1 MKKKS
6 QNVQKTNLD
15 SITPIFKKQFRIVI
29 SVFIA
34 IFVFIGIV
42 GIGLLYIYNR
52 ESKFYIPDDLEFIKG
67 FQNTG
72 AKWLEPHQAY
82 IEKKKNDPRLCEL
95 RRSYCTRVGYKPS
108 SCQCMAYQ
116 YYDSYN
122 IYKSKSENFT
132 IYYPTLWEREL
143 EPSGYRY
150 VTSPEV
156 SFKRKGAS
164 CVLSYGLV
172 DKKKLLSFDKASTSE
187 VDSSPWIPGNDSS
200 KHKKL
205 SEVIFPFDRE
215 LTEEEKAA
223 GYTNIKLIAVPHF
236 PYSFSSLGF
245 VMRSG
250 DKQPLLAA
258 CVKEFQDIMNSR
270 SITYTPV
277 KLSDESTGRL
287 SLQFRSSFSQSS
299 NPRIPNKI
307 TLLLEDSATGQE
319 NSILSGLFPDDSQVH
334 NPFLTGGKL
343 FYMYGPITNP
353 EIKSANIFTGEM
365 ETIPLEYDT
374 ENPIHSFFIKE
385 DILYYL
391 SGKFCNEYMGI
402 CQNMSLKK
410 YDLTSGT
417 VETLTNKSSSRDIKG
432 FDASG
437 ESLILELFDGDGPCY
452 WGTLES
458 YSFSDKSLKDYRSYS
473 KCSFEEEDEEDEDG
487 PDTTT
492 ADIVPNVADIVP
504 DVRSFY
510 YLVIKNGRILAPRSE
525 IGYSSVIPIRINTTE
540 YPYEE

>member
-1 MKKKS
+1 MKRNS
-6 QNVQKTNLD
+6 QKRQNGQKINLH
-15 SITPIFKKQFRIVI
+15 SITSVLKKNFRIII
-29 SVFIA
+29 SVFIV
-34 IFVFIGIV
+34 ILGV
-42 GIGLLYIYNR
+42 GIFYFYSR
-52 ESKFYIPDDLEFIKG
+52 KSKLNIPDDLEFLKG
-67 FQNTG
+67 FPKTG
-72 AKWLEPHQAY
+72 SEWIEPGQTY
-82 IEKKKNDPRLCEL
+82 IEKKKNDTKLCEL
-95 RRSYCTRVGYKPS
+95 RNSYCTRVGYNTGG
-108 SCQCMAYQ
+108 CQCGKYQ
-116 YYDSYN
+116 YYNSYN
-122 IYKSKSENFT
+122 IYKDKSESFT
-132 IYYPTLWEREL
+132 VYYPTLWEREGK
-143 EPSGYRY
+143 PSGYRY

-156 SFKRKGAS
+156 SLKRKGAS

-187 VDSSPWIPGNDSS
+187 VDSSPWIPGNNSS
-200 KHKKL
+200 KYKKL
-205 SEVIFPFDRE
+205 SKVIFPFDRE

-245 VMRSG
+245 VLRSG
-250 DKQPLLAA
+250 DKQPLLEA
-258 CVKEFQDIMNSR
+258 CVEEFQEIMDSR

-287 SLQFRSSFSQSS
+287 SLQFRSSLFES
-299 NPRIPNKI
+299 NPKIPNKT

-319 NSILSGLFPDDSQVH
+319 NSILSGLFPDDSEVH

-343 FYMYGPITNP
+343 FYMYGPIENP
-353 EIKSANIFTGEM
+353 VIKSANIFSGEM

-385 DILYYL
+385 DMLYYL

-410 YDLTSGT
+410 YNLTSGT

-473 KCSFEEEDEEDEDG
+473 KCSFEGEDEEEEDG

-510 YLVIKNGRILAPRSE
+510 YLVIKNGRILAPRSK
-525 IGYSSVIPIRINTTE
+525 IGYSSVIPIRISTTE
-540 YPYEE
+540 YPYDE